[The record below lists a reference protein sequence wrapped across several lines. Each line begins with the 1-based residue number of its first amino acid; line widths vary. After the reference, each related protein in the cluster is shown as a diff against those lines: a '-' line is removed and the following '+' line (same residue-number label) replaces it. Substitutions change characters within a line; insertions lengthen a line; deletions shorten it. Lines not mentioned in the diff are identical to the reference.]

1 MSLPT
6 LLMPAVTERL
16 LLLANHVLWAEP
28 AAVERLRAHAG
39 RRVQLAWQVE
49 PGPWPSPPAPC
60 LRVTAAGLFELV
72 ERDELEAGADLHL
85 RIALAAPHRQLLQW
99 LGGERPAV
107 SVEGDA
113 QLAADLAWLGQN
125 LRWDLA
131 RDLAPLIGPGP
142 AHELVRLGGEVA
154 AGLRTLLQAAAGD
167 RPSAT
172 PAASR

>member
-28 AAVERLRAHAG
+28 AAVERLRAQAG
-39 RRVQLAWQVE
+39 RRVQLEWQIE

-72 ERDELEAGADLHL
+72 EREAAAGADLRL

-99 LGGERPAV
+99 LAGEPPAV
-107 SVEGDA
+107 TVEGDA

-154 AGLRTLLQAAAGD
+154 AGLRTLLQAAAGG